1 MPEVAFTCLGAEP
14 APFAAGPTITLQMR
28 ATAETDEPV
37 HALALRCQVRIDAP
51 RRRYEDAEA
60 EGLTDLFGDRARWGH
75 TMRQLQLAFLGH
87 VLPGFTGGRDFELE
101 LPCSYDVEVA
111 AHKYLAALTGGEVP
125 LVLLFSGTVFSGAP
139 GSISVS
145 PVPWHSE
152 AQLRMPVRV
161 WQETMDA
168 HFPGQAWLRLDR
180 DTWGRLAAY
189 RSRHQLVGWDDAV
202 ERLLK
207 EAGEE

>member
-1 MPEVAFTCLGAEP
+1 MDEISFACLGAEP
-14 APFAAGPTITLQMR
+14 APYAAGPTIRLRMR
-28 ATAETDEPV
+28 ATAGGDEPV
-37 HALALRCQVRIDAP
+37 HALALRCQVRIDAT
-51 RRRYEDAEA
+51 RRRYSDAEA
-60 EGLTDLFGDRARWGH
+60 AGLADLFGDRSRWGR
-75 TMRQLQLAFLGH
+75 TLGQLQLAFLGQ
-87 VLPGFTGGRDFELE
+87 VLPGFAGEREFELE

-111 AHKYLAALTGGEVP
+111 AHKYLAALDEGEVP

-152 AQLRMPVRV
+152 AGLRMPVRV
-161 WQETMDA
+161 WQDTMDL

-180 DTWGRLAAY
+180 DLWRRLAAY